1 MAQIGISNK
10 TPSLF
15 SAICIGVGSIVGS
28 GWLFASYYAAK
39 SVGPASIISWVI
51 GALIALLLALLL
63 AEIATMYQET
73 GLFSRLLSI
82 THNKDYGFIIAISNW
97 FAMVAIIPSEAVA
110 TIEYLGNAYTPVKDV
125 MFYSDSGSLTII
137 GLAAVWATM
146 TIYGFLNFWGIK
158 LLAKSNN
165 FITTIKLVVPA
176 ATGFIFMFASFHPE
190 NFSAYKHTIAP
201 YGISNIFTAIVSC
214 GIFYAFYGFSLITVF
229 AKEIKNP
236 QRNLPLAL
244 MGSVATCLVIYL
256 ILQISF
262 LGAIDPTT
270 VATQGWHTLDFKSPL
285 ANLAALLGINWLV
298 ILLYA
303 DAALSPSGCGS
314 IYLGSGARMLQGMAE
329 DKQMP
334 TIFAKINPEFM
345 VSRTSLIFTLAICYG
360 ISVFFDSWQKIMVV
374 VTVFQLISCVAV
386 PIAFDKLR
394 QDNPTKHRAFKL
406 PMGRIGSIV
415 AYMVVSYLL
424 TQCGT
429 APLLL
434 SLGIHVLFMLI
445 YCTSAYKLN
454 IAKTIKSVL
463 SSWSIFV
470 YMGAMSGFGYLHDID
485 RLNTITG
492 LTSFLITSVVLYIFL
507 VRQKEYK

>member
-1 MAQIGISNK
+1 MALLNSSQR

-15 SAICIGVGSIVGS
+15 SAICIGVGSIIGS
-28 GWLFASYYAAK
+28 GWLFASYFAAK
-39 SVGPASIISWVI
+39 FVGPASIISWII
-51 GALIALLLALLL
+51 GATIALFIALLL

-73 GLFSRLLSI
+73 GLFSRLISI
-82 THNKDYGFIIAISNW
+82 THNRDYGFIIAISNW

-110 TIEYLGNAYTPVKDV
+110 TINYLGNAYQPVEAVMYTP
-125 MFYSDSGSLTII
+125 SGSLTLI
-137 GLAAVWATM
+137 GIVTVWATM
-146 TIYGFLNFWGIK
+146 AIYGLLNYWGIS

-176 ATGFIFMFASFHPE
+176 ATGFIFIASSFHPQ
-190 NFSAYKHTIAP
+190 NFTAYHNTIAP
-201 YGISNIFTAIVSC
+201 YGIGNIFTAIVSC

-244 MGSVATCLVIYL
+244 IGSVSACLIIYL
-256 ILQISF
+256 ILQVSF
-262 LGAIDPTT
+262 IGAIDPTT
-270 VATQGWHTLDFKSPL
+270 IATQGWHSLDFKSPL
-285 ANLAALLGINWLV
+285 ANLAAILGLNWLV

-314 IYLGSGARMLQGMAE
+314 IYLGSGSRMLQGMAE

-334 TIFAKINPEFM
+334 AIFARVNQRFM
-345 VSRTSLIFTLAICYG
+345 ISRTSLLFTLAICFI

-386 PIAFDKLR
+386 PIAFMKLR
-394 QDNPTKHRAFKL
+394 QDKPNEQRTFRLPFGKITSMCAFL
-406 PMGRIGSIV
+406 I
-415 AYMVVSYLL
+415 VSYLL

-434 SLGIHVLFMLI
+434 SLGIHVLFMIL
-445 YCTSAYKLN
+445 YCFTSYKLSFKPTLN
-454 IAKTIKSVL
+454 SFL

-470 YMGAMSGFGYLHDID
+470 YMIIITAFGYMHDHGN
-485 RLNTITG
+485 LNTYLG
-492 LTSFLITSVVLYIFL
+492 LGGFLISSVIMYFL
-507 VRQKEYK
+507 LINQKEYK

>member
-1 MAQIGISNK
+1 MAHIGNMSK

-39 SVGPASIISWVI
+39 NVGPASIISWVI
-51 GALIALLLALLL
+51 GAAIALLLALLL

-110 TIEYLGNAYTPVKDV
+110 TIEYLGNAYVPIKDV
-125 MFYSDSGSLTII
+125 MFDQAGSLTIV
-137 GLAAVWATM
+137 GLAAVWVTI
-146 TIYGFLNFWGIK
+146 TIYGFLNYWGIQ
-158 LLAKSNN
+158 LLAKANN

-176 ATGFIFMFASFHPE
+176 ATGFIFMFAAFHPE
-190 NFSAYKHTIAP
+190 NFTAYKNTFVP
-201 YGISNIFTAIVSC
+201 YGVGNVFTAIVSC

-244 MGSVATCLVIYL
+244 MGSVAACLVIYL
-256 ILQISF
+256 ILQVSF
-262 LGAIDPTT
+262 LGAMDPTT
-270 VATQGWHTLDFKSPL
+270 IATQGWHTLDFKSPL
-285 ANLAALLGINWLV
+285 ANVAALLGINWLV

-334 TIFAKINPEFM
+334 GIFAKMNREFM
-345 VSRTSLIFTLAICYG
+345 ISRTSLIFTLAICYG
-360 ISVFFDSWQKIMVV
+360 ISIFFDSWQKIMVV

-394 QDNPTKHRAFKL
+394 KEKPNESRTFKL
-406 PMGRIGSIV
+406 PMGRTGSIV

-424 TQCGT
+424 TQCGLT
-429 APLLL
+429 PLLL
-434 SLGIHVLFMLI
+434 SLGIHVLFMVI
-445 YCTSAYKLN
+445 YCATAYKMN
-454 IAKTIKSVL
+454 PTKTLKSIL
-463 SSWSIFV
+463 SSWSMFA
-470 YMGAMSGFGYLHDID
+470 YMMVMSAFGYLQDIGK
-485 RLNTITG
+485 LNTLVG
-492 LTSFLITSVVLYIFL
+492 LSAFFIVSTFIYIFL
-507 VRQKEYK
+507 VEQKEYK